1 MLPAHGDKHMVEQI
15 KQRCGV
21 PASITVYDEEFSQ
34 LISDALEE
42 METAG
47 VPKRLL
53 TDLGQDTNPRVL
65 TAAACY
71 VKAHRG
77 NDRTDTD
84 KYLRMYRDKL
94 HKLMLE
100 PDDED
105 GSSESYTAGT
115 ENQETANGDHNT
127 EVDDVDNS
135 DIPAGDE

>member
-1 MLPAHGDKHMVEQI
+1 MLPVQGDLHMVEQI

-21 PASITVYDEEFSQ
+21 PASITVYDDEFSQ

-53 TDLGQDTNPRVL
+53 VDLGQDTNPRVL
-65 TAAACY
+65 TATACY

-77 NDRTDTD
+77 SDRTDTD

-100 PDDED
+100 PDSED
-105 GSSESYTAGT
+105 GIPEADSVGT
-115 ENQETANGDHNT
+115 EIQDTVNGDHET
-127 EVDDVDNS
+127 EVGDVDNI

>member
-1 MLPAHGDKHMVEQI
+1 MVEQI

-21 PASITVYDEEFSQ
+21 PPSITVYDEEFSQ

-53 TDLGQDTNPRVL
+53 ADLGQDTNPRVL

-77 NDRTDTD
+77 SDRTDTD
-84 KYLRMYRDKL
+84 KYMRMYRDKL

-100 PDDED
+100 PDEDRDLLEDTPDNGITDDGITEDDLRYLAEKDELEAD
-105 GSSESYTAGT
+105 GG
-115 ENQETANGDHNT
+115 G
-127 EVDDVDNS
+127 
-135 DIPAGDE
+135 G